1 MFNSVSFKVS
11 LFGTEKI
18 NMRVEQGYEMK
29 WSSLIHIRAEEKEC
43 KNNVRLG
50 KCRKYCRWEMEC
62 KIRGI
67 KNATKTIYCKV
78 EEEKRNCFQTRKKNG
93 VIYSI

>member
-29 WSSLIHIRAEEKEC
+29 WSSLIHIRAEEIES

-50 KCRKYCRWEMEC
+50 
-62 KIRGI
+62 
-67 KNATKTIYCKV
+67 
-78 EEEKRNCFQTRKKNG
+78 EK
-93 VIYSI
+93 

>member
-29 WSSLIHIRAEEKEC
+29 WSSLIHIRAEEIES

-50 KCRKYCRWEMEC
+50 E
-62 KIRGI
+62 
-67 KNATKTIYCKV
+67 KV
-78 EEEKRNCFQTRKKNG
+78 ESIADEKWNVR
-93 VIYSI
+93 

>member
-50 KCRKYCRWEMEC
+50 
-62 KIRGI
+62 
-67 KNATKTIYCKV
+67 
-78 EEEKRNCFQTRKKNG
+78 EK
-93 VIYSI
+93 

>member
-1 MFNSVSFKVS
+1 MLCKQIGDLSVRDFADYYGIPKDGNRKFKWMFNSVSFKVS

-29 WSSLIHIRAEEKEC
+29 WSSLIHIRAEEIES

-50 KCRKYCRWEMEC
+50 
-62 KIRGI
+62 
-67 KNATKTIYCKV
+67 
-78 EEEKRNCFQTRKKNG
+78 EK
-93 VIYSI
+93 